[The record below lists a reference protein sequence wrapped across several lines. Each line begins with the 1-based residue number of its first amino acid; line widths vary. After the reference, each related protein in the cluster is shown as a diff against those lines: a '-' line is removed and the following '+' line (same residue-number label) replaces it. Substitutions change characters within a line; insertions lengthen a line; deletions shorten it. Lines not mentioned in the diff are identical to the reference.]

1 MKTVRDL
8 LRDADP
14 LRHEPD
20 RPAGERER
28 LRQAIVAAA
37 SDATAPLS
45 NWFRARI
52 VLFAAVAVVVIAMV
66 AVGSQ
71 TWSPGG
77 ATLQAAVR
85 FEVRLAEESP
95 AAGLQEARVSGSDR
109 VIYLH
114 QDVIV
119 TNSDVAQ
126 CRVVQGDNA
135 SRFGVAV
142 EFNAAGAERMR
153 QATASHVGKPA
164 AILIDGEVAAAPIV
178 RGSISTVGVISG
190 DYTRAE
196 AERIVNGI
204 GVR

>member
-1 MKTVRDL
+1 MKTVKDL

-20 RPAGERER
+20 RPAEERER
-28 LRQAIVAAA
+28 LRQTIVAAA

-52 VLFAAVAVVVIAMV
+52 ALFAAVAVAVIAMV

-71 TWSPGG
+71 VWSPGG

-95 AAGLQEARVSGSDR
+95 ATGLREARVSGTDR

-114 QDVIV
+114 QEAIV
-119 TNSDVAQ
+119 TNSDVVQ
-126 CRVVQGDNA
+126 SRVVQGDNA
-135 SRFGVAV
+135 SRFSVAV
-142 EFNAAGAERMR
+142 EFSAAGAERMR
-153 QATASHVGKPA
+153 QATASHIGKLA
-164 AILIDGEVAAAPIV
+164 AVVIDGEVVMAPVV
-178 RGSISTVGVISG
+178 RAPVSTLGLISG

-196 AERIVNGI
+196 AERIVSGI

>member
-20 RPAGERER
+20 RLPAERER
-28 LRQAIVAAA
+28 LHQAVVVAA

-45 NWFRARI
+45 TWFRARI
-52 VLFAAVAVVVIAMV
+52 ALLATVASAVIAIV

-71 TWSPGG
+71 IWSPGG

-85 FEVRLAEESP
+85 FELRLAEDAP
-95 AAGLQEARVSGSDR
+95 AAGLREARVSGSNR
-109 VIYLH
+109 AIYLH
-114 QDVIV
+114 EEVIV
-119 TNSDVAQ
+119 TNSDIAQ
-126 CRVVQGDNA
+126 SRVVQGDSA

-142 EFNAAGAERMR
+142 EFNEAGAQRML
-153 QATASHVGKPA
+153 QATASHIGKPA
-164 AILIDGEVAAAPIV
+164 AVLIDGEVVAAPVI
-178 RGSISTVGVISG
+178 RGPIRTLGLISG

-196 AERIVNGI
+196 AERIVGGI

>member
-1 MKTVRDL
+1 MKTVSDL

-20 RPAGERER
+20 RLAEARDR
-28 LRQAIVAAA
+28 LRQAVVTAP
-37 SDATAPLS
+37 SDATAPLTT
-45 NWFRARI
+45 WFRARI
-52 VLFAAVAVVVIAMV
+52 ALLATAAAVVIAMV

-71 TWSPGG
+71 IWSPGG

-85 FEVRLAEESP
+85 FEVRLAEDGP
-95 AAGLQEARVSGSDR
+95 AAGLREARVSGSDR

-114 QDVIV
+114 QEVIV

-142 EFNAAGAERMR
+142 EFNAAGAQRMR
-153 QATASHVGKPA
+153 QATASHIGKPA
-164 AILIDGEVAAAPIV
+164 AVLIDGEVVTAPVIRAPI
-178 RGSISTVGVISG
+178 GALGLISG

-196 AERIVNGI
+196 AERIVGGI

>member
-8 LRDADP
+8 LHDADP

-20 RPAGERER
+20 RPAEERER

-52 VLFAAVAVVVIAMV
+52 VLFAAVAVAVIAMV

-71 TWSPGG
+71 MWSPGG

-114 QDVIV
+114 QEVIV

-153 QATASHVGKPA
+153 QATASHVGKAA

-178 RGSISTVGVISG
+178 RGPISSVGVISG

-196 AERIVNGI
+196 AERIVAGI
-204 GVR
+204 GIR